1 MTGTPVPHFHVDTV
15 PYQPL
20 PEFGG
25 QEAILYKS
33 PDGRRL
39 AGTFQESGT
48 HTMTMPFDEFIYV
61 IAGTMKATVDGGEP
75 FELGPGGC
83 CWFSEGQEVTM
94 HYSDD
99 FHDVSV
105 LVSDT
110 PIEHGG

>member
-1 MTGTPVPHFHVDTV
+1 MTDAHVPHFNVHSTDYT
-15 PYQPL
+15 PL
-20 PEFGG
+20 PEYGG

-61 IAGTMKATVDGGEP
+61 VAGTMKASVDGGES
-75 FELGPGGC
+75 FELAAGGC
-83 CWFSEGQEVTM
+83 CYFLEGQEVTM
-94 HYSDD
+94 EYSDD

-105 LVSDT
+105 LISDNR
-110 PIEHGG
+110 IEHGD